1 MKYVTKIVLALVVVG
16 SICSQV
22 SALVFNKN
30 LGLGSRGEDVKVMQQ
45 FLISQNL
52 LTGSVTGYFGPQ
64 TKKAVQVFQKQNKLA
79 VNGSWFSVT
88 RQKADALLSAASTSA
103 VISQATSIKNT
114 MVAQTSVTVSTS
126 TSLVTVTLV
135 STQGGFIFSQEMN
148 STCYSYDICK
158 VKVPS
163 SKKITLQAF
172 PAAGYLF
179 KGWSEASCG
188 SAKEC
193 SVTIPADTTIYAT
206 FEVATAAR
214 PAGRF
219 LGLDHPVHTCYLALG
234 RENCDLRL
242 SWNANTARDITIN
255 RDGDEYFLGTEE
267 NYTLSPLDP
276 EDLAG
281 LGSSSASLPFYFSF
295 PFGLRAL
302 SLKSGGEVLDT
313 LKIDVQCAP
322 GNYWDGTKCW
332 EKGANFLYLFKTKG
346 FVFKTNPSGIKCGYA
361 PDVCAVGF
369 SSSTMVTITVIPLPG
384 YSVGEWYGD
393 CSGVSSTCTVRMDK
407 MRSVGMKIK

>member
-1 MKYVTKIVLALVVVG
+1 
-16 SICSQV
+16 
-22 SALVFNKN
+22 
-30 LGLGSRGEDVKVMQQ
+30 MQQ

-64 TKKAVQVFQKQNKLA
+64 TKKAVQVFQKQNKLTI
-79 VNGSWFSVT
+79 NGNWFSST
-88 RQKADALLSAASTSA
+88 RQKADALLSAT
-103 VISQATSIKNT
+103 
-114 MVAQTSVTVSTS
+114 STS
-126 TSLVTVTLV
+126 TIILQSTSTKDITVIQAPTPLSVSSSFVTVTFAPI
-135 STQGGFIFSQEMN
+135 QGGFIFSQEMN

-188 SAKEC
+188 SSKEC
-193 SVTIPADTTIYAT
+193 SVVVPTDTTIYAT
-206 FEVATAAR
+206 FEVALATR

-219 LGLDHPVHTCYLALG
+219 LGLDHPIHTCYLALG

-255 RDGDEYFLGTEE
+255 RDGDEYILGTEE

-276 EDLAG
+276 EDLVG
-281 LGSSSASLPFYFSF
+281 LDSSSASLPFYFSF
-295 PFGLRAL
+295 PFGLRTL

-313 LKIDVQCAP
+313 LKISVQCAP
-322 GNYWDGTKCW
+322 GNYWDGAKCW

-346 FVFKTNPSGIKCGYA
+346 FVFKSNPSGIKCGYA

-369 SSSTMVTITVIPLPG
+369 SSSTIVTITVTPLPG